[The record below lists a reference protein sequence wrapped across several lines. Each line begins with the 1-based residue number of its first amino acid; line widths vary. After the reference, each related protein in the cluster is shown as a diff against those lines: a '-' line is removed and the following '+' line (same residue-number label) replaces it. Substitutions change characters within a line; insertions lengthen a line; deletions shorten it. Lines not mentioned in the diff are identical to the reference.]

1 MWRSV
6 KRSAED
12 TMTRHRWL
20 APVMVLSLVVAA
32 CGGSTASPAP
42 SASADGGTAPS
53 GEAPTAAPGEQ
64 SINYVIDSDLSGGL
78 SNAADNVPTFEA
90 AQFLYDG
97 IYEFDEGLTPVPD
110 LATDLATISPDGLVW
125 TVTLRQG
132 VKFHDGT
139 DLTADD
145 VVQTY
150 ELAKSPN
157 CTYSPATCLAAFLD
171 KVEKVDDHTVA
182 FTLKQKLSTF
192 ATIYLPVIG
201 IESKDAIDASYA
213 RYLEGR
219 DQLTAA
225 ETGTFLGKV
234 DAEETT
240 PTGPAGEDG
249 TPSVDYTQFT
259 AEGEA
264 LLTKA
269 GQDLPSKDPFTVDGV
284 VDESLYAQEVI
295 GRVRALD
302 TTFTAGAIDALAAAY
317 KYLDF
322 QFETPVGT
330 GPMKFVSYKSGELIE
345 FTANE
350 DFFLGAPNI
359 KHMYFPIIKDDLAGG
374 QALAAGQIDWD
385 YELTGPTY
393 EEVKDNPDLKF
404 VEYPDFGFYSLY
416 FNQREGQLFADKNLR
431 QALSYCFDKEATVDA
446 ATSGQGVAIYSEIP
460 PASWAF
466 PTAGLNTYPM
476 DQAKA
481 RQLIESSGWTLGSD
495 GIYEK
500 DGQKLST
507 VVAVRAGRADRA
519 KWMQLMSDQ
528 VRECGMDIQYKETD
542 FTALLN
548 MLTTYPHINAAAP
561 ETGRPFDAYFGGFN
575 TGFDPDP
582 FSLYHSSECS
592 TAERPDTN
600 NYICYQNPEIDRLIE
615 AGLVEFDQA
624 KRAEIYQEYAVVQ
637 SNDLPVIYA
646 WADIK
651 REGLRSTVDTT
662 AGFQDDTPTWFRQ
675 VEKLTNLKQ

>member
-1 MWRSV
+1 
-6 KRSAED
+6 
-12 TMTRHRWL
+12 MTRHRWL
-20 APVMVLSLVVAA
+20 APLTVISLVVAA
-32 CGGSTASPAP
+32 CGGSTASSAP
-42 SASADGGTAPS
+42 SATAGGSDPSVAPPASTAP
-53 GEAPTAAPGEQ
+53 EAQ

-78 SNAADNVPTFEA
+78 SNAADNVPTAEA
-90 AQFLYDG
+90 SQFLYDG

-110 LATDLATISPDGLVW
+110 LATDLATISPDGLTW
-125 TVTLRQG
+125 TITLRQG
-132 VKFHDGT
+132 VTFHDGT

-150 ELAKSPN
+150 ELARSPN
-157 CTYSPATCLAAFLD
+157 CTYSPATCLAAFLES
-171 KVEKVDDHTVA
+171 VEKVDDHTVA
-182 FTLKQKLSTF
+182 FHLKQQLSTF

-225 ETGTFLGKV
+225 ETKAFLDAV
-234 DAEETT
+234 AAEETA

-249 TPSVDYTQFT
+249 AATVDYPKFT
-259 AEGEA
+259 ADGEA
-264 LLTKA
+264 LLTRA
-269 GQDLPSKDPFTVDGV
+269 GQPLPDKTPFTTDGV
-284 VDESLYAQEVI
+284 VDEGLYAQEVI
-295 GRVRALD
+295 GRVSALD
-302 TTFTAGAIDALAAAY
+302 TTFTAGAMDALAAAY

-322 QFETPVGT
+322 QFAGPVGT
-330 GPMKFVSYKSGELIE
+330 GPMQFVTYKSGELIE
-345 FTANE
+345 FKAFE
-350 DFFLGAPNI
+350 AYHLGAPAI

-374 QALAAGQIDWD
+374 QALAAGQVDWD

-393 EEVKDNPDLKF
+393 EEVKGNPDLKF

-416 FNQREGQLFADKNLR
+416 FNQRPGQLFADKNLR
-431 QALSYCFDKEATVDA
+431 QAVSYCFDKEATVDA

-481 RQLIESSGWTLGSD
+481 KSLIEESGWTLGAD

-507 VVAVRAGRADRA
+507 VVAVRAGRADRS

-528 VRECGMDIQYKETD
+528 VRECGIDITYKETD

-548 MLTTYPHINAAAP
+548 MLTSTPRRRRPGARSTPTSAASTPASTRIP
-561 ETGRPFDAYFGGFN
+561 SASTTRPSARRRSDRTRTTTSATRARRSTASSRRASSSSTRPSGRP
-575 TGFDPDP
+575 
-582 FSLYHSSECS
+582 S
-592 TAERPDTN
+592 T
-600 NYICYQNPEIDRLIE
+600 
-615 AGLVEFDQA
+615 
-624 KRAEIYQEYAVVQ
+624 
-637 SNDLPVIYA
+637 
-646 WADIK
+646 
-651 REGLRSTVDTT
+651 RSTPSCSRTT
-662 AGFQDDTPTWFRQ
+662 CRCCTPGPTSSARAC
-675 VEKLTNLKQ
+675 ERRSIRRPASRTTPRPGSARSRS